1 MGKVTEGVP
10 LTLATPWACDPVC
23 LPKGGH
29 EMPRLWPAA
38 VAALLLIGAPA
49 VAASDTLRTDQSVDE
64 IVIQQQQ
71 IQADARADRNGWDTI
86 SAEKKSEL
94 ALKQERIF
102 TLLEG
107 KRRVADLYPS
117 DQVELANALEW
128 IKALATNA
136 EDERQVC
143 RRERTTGS
151 NRTTTSCS
159 TVGEIRRRREAS
171 KDAMRLGERLNHP
184 QPTASE
190 P

>member
-1 MGKVTEGVP
+1 
-10 LTLATPWACDPVC
+10 
-23 LPKGGH
+23 
-29 EMPRLWPAA
+29 MPRLWPAA
-38 VAALLLIGAPA
+38 VAALLLLFIGSPA
-49 VAASDTLRTDQSVDE
+49 VEASDAIRADQSVDE

-71 IQADARADRNGWDTI
+71 IQADAKAGKNGWETI
-86 SAEKKSEL
+86 SPEQKSEL
-94 ALKQERIF
+94 ASKQQRIF
-102 TLLEG
+102 ALLEG
-107 KRRVADLYPS
+107 KHTVADLYPS

-143 RRERTTGS
+143 TRERTTGS
-151 NRTTTSCS
+151 NRTTTTCS

-184 QPTASE
+184 QPRTSE